1 MDGHRVL
8 RLGETLRATV
18 DALPRLWRGAWGA
31 ILLAVVVW
39 SAKAW
44 AVGVGGLIWAPFGLV
59 ATLVLAGALGRIAI
73 TEDLPQ
79 ARRLGLGP
87 AGLQFGRP
95 ELRLLGAGL
104 LCAVFLAMILS
115 VVALALLALFGMAEL
130 NAQAIALRQWSA
142 VGPVWKLALLA
153 LVTVFALFAVVAFTV
168 RLSLF
173 APATIGR
180 GHMVSLQSMSIA
192 RGAFWPLL
200 VGLIV
205 MSAPKI
211 GLVLLWGAGL
221 LSGTAGWVVFA
232 VVLAGVQFPL
242 SMALVGRAYRQLE
255 SRTAVEGKA

>member
-39 SAKAW
+39 SIQPLAAG
-44 AVGVGGLIWAPFGLV
+44 AASLIWAPFGLV

-87 AGLQFGRP
+87 AGIQFARP

-115 VVALALLALFGMAEL
+115 VVALVLLALFGMAEL
-130 NAQAIALRQWSA
+130 NAQAIEMRQWSA
-142 VGPVWKLALLA
+142 IGPVWKLALLA
-153 LVTVFALFAVVAFTV
+153 LVTAFALFAVLAFTV
-168 RLSLF
+168 RLALF

-200 VGLIV
+200 VGLV
-205 MSAPKI
+205 VTAAPKI
-211 GLVLLWGAGL
+211 ALVLLWGVGV
-221 LSGTAGWVVFA
+221 LSGTAGWIVFA

-242 SMALVGRAYRQLE
+242 TMALVGRAYRQLE
-255 SRTAVEGKA
+255 SRTALEGKS

>member
-8 RLGETLRATV
+8 RLGETLSATV

-31 ILLAVVVW
+31 ILAAAVVW
-39 SAKAW
+39 SIQPL

-59 ATLVLAGALGRIAI
+59 ATLVLAGAFGRIAI

-87 AGLQFGRP
+87 AGLQFGQP

-130 NAQAIALRQWSA
+130 NAQAIEMRQWSA

-153 LVTVFALFAVVAFTV
+153 LVTAFALFAVVAFSV

-200 VGLIV
+200 VGLV
-205 MSAPKI
+205 VTAAPKI
-211 GLVLLWGAGL
+211 ALVLLWGVGL
-221 LSGTAGWVVFA
+221 LSGQAGWVVFA

-242 SMALVGRAYRQLE
+242 TMALVGLAYRQLE
-255 SRTAVEGKA
+255 SKTAVEAKA

>member
-31 ILLAVVVW
+31 ILAAAMVWGIQPLAVGAA
-39 SAKAW
+39 S
-44 AVGVGGLIWAPFGLV
+44 LIWAPFGLV

-115 VVALALLALFGMAEL
+115 VVALVLLALFGMAEL
-130 NAQAIALRQWSA
+130 NAQAIELRQWSA
-142 VGPVWKLALLA
+142 VGPVWKLTLLA
-153 LVTVFALFAVVAFTV
+153 LVTAFALFAIVAFSV

-205 MSAPKI
+205 MAAPKI

-221 LSGTAGWVVFA
+221 LSGTAGWIVFA
-232 VVLAGVQFPL
+232 VVLTGLQAPL
-242 SMALVGRAYRQLE
+242 TMAFVGAAYRRLE
-255 SRTAVEGKA
+255 PAPPR